1 MGATVQQFKD
11 MPVPVLEMAAISEI
25 MPQGLAQPASPAGQG
40 HAGDLPVS
48 GFPAGLPASGWP

>member
-25 MPQGLAQPASPAGQG
+25 MPQGLAITS
-40 HAGDLPVS
+40 L
-48 GFPAGLPASGWP
+48 SGWARACR